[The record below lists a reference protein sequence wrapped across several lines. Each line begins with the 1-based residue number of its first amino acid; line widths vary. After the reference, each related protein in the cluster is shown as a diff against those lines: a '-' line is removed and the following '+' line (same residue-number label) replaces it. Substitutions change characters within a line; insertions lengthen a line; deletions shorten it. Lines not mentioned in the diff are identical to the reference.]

1 MLKAKIEIDNYT
13 AHSCSPKDFITKFI
27 LKDAELVKYSKKH
40 NIVIYKNNYAKII
53 FTNLEQI

>member
-27 LKDAELVKYSKKH
+27 LKDAELVKYSKKY
-40 NIVIYKNNYAKII
+40 NIAIYKNNYAKI
-53 FTNLEQI
+53 TLENMEQI